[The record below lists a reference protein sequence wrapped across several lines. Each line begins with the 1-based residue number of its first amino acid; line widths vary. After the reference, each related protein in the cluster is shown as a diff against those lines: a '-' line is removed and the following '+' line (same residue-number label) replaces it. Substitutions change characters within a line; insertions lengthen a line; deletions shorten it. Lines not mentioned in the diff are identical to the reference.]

1 MVGGQSLRRAAFL
14 DRDGVLN
21 VDFGYVAESSRLVW
35 RATAVEAVKWLN
47 ARGILVFVVTNQSG
61 VARGLFAEADV
72 LAFHAHMQSEL
83 ARSGAHIDAFQYCPH
98 HPEGVVDTY
107 RRTCECRK
115 PAAGMIRD
123 LLLAYALDPTA
134 CHLFGDKPSDLE
146 AAVAAKVPAKLVKE
160 DDRLL
165 DLVQRQFGNTNDDSR
180 NC

>member
-35 RATAVEAVKWLN
+35 RTTAVEAVKWLN

-61 VARGLFAEADV
+61 VARGLFAKADV
-72 LAFHAHMQSEL
+72 VAFHAHMRSEL

-98 HPEGVVDTY
+98 HPEGVVDAY
-107 RRTCECRK
+107 RRACECRK

-123 LLLAYALDPTA
+123 VLLAYALDPSA